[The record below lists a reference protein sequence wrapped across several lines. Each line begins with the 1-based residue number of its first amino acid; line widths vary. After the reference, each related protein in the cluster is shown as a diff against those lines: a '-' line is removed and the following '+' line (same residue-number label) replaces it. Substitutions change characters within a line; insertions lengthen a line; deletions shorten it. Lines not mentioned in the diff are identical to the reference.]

1 MVSEEQLK
9 AEEEQ
14 LLNEDLTPA
23 EAEAEASVAAE
34 VTPAPAPVAAATPAA
49 NNNGKKVE
57 NVEETH
63 VTTFD
68 VTEHGAQF
76 HREIVNLRFVV
87 EKWS

>member
-14 LLNEDLTPA
+14 LLNEDTTPPTA
-23 EAEAEASVAAE
+23 EPVEP
-34 VTPAPAPVAAATPAA
+34 TPAPAPVAAATPAA
-49 NNNGKKVE
+49 TPAANNNGKKAE

-68 VTEHGAQF
+68 VNEHGAQF
-76 HREIVNLRFVV
+76 HREIVNLRLICKF
-87 EKWS
+87 

>member
-14 LLNEDLTPA
+14 LLNEDTTPPTA
-23 EAEAEASVAAE
+23 EPVEP
-34 VTPAPAPVAAATPAA
+34 TPAPAAPVAAAATPA
-49 NNNGKKVE
+49 NNNGKKAE

-68 VTEHGAQF
+68 VNEHGAQF
-76 HREIVNLRFVV
+76 HREIVNLRLICKF
-87 EKWS
+87 